1 MPHRMYTYCIGYSE
15 SGAPSFDKF
24 ARSVGLTLSELEKFK
39 SNKRF
44 LRAWQECSEIRRDYL
59 IDTALAKRA
68 DSSFVKFLLSNE
80 FGMGEEHT
88 DTEDSGIKLTLEVI
102 E

>member
-1 MPHRMYTYCIGYSE
+1 MPHRMYTYFIGYSE

-59 IDTALAKRA
+59 IDSALARRA
-68 DSSFVKFLLSNE
+68 DPSFTKFLLSSE
-80 FGMGEEHT
+80 YGMGDKEEK
-88 DTEDSGIKLTLEVI
+88 EDGMLEVKL
-102 E
+102 EVVES